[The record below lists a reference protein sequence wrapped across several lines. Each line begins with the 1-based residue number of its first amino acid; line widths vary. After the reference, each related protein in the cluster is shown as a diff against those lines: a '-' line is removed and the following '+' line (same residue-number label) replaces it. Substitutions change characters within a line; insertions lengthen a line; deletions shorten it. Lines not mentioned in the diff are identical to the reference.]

1 MIVPVVDCRV
11 VTFPEVACKVIKEPV
26 DTFKTDV
33 FVVVACMVVIV
44 PVVDCR
50 VGMVPEVACK
60 VIKEPVDTFKTDVF
74 VVFAFKLL
82 MVAVEALI
90 IEVFVVVD

>member
-1 MIVPVVDCRV
+1 MVAVEALNTD
-11 VTFPEVACKVIKEPV
+11 TFP
-26 DTFKTDV
+26 
-33 FVVVACMVVIV
+33 VVACMVVIV

-60 VIKEPVDTFKTDVF
+60 VIKDPDDVFNTDVF

-82 MVAVEALI
+82 MVAVEALSI
-90 IEVFVVVD
+90 DVFVVVA